1 MTGKLIYKLWPLA
14 LILVFIGVWSARASL
29 FEIYDAAVAKSAQL
43 DEAHAAAR

>member
-1 MTGKLIYKLWPLA
+1 MTGKRIYKLWPLA
-14 LILVFIGVWSARASL
+14 LVLVCMGVWSARASL